1 MPISQ
6 LSAKAI
12 SELLRGEKPNQP
24 ILQLVEAKP
33 IKQPDNSAP
42 SKFKGLI
49 SDSTHQTGA
58 IFTSALSSQLIDGT
72 LRVNAIIRLRK
83 YLVQKLGQNKMV
95 VIMGVDVVEQLEV
108 RASRNIFY
116 CCSTQRFLLSSFVE
130 AALSPLL
137 QVFFCAIS
145 DFTARPCF
153 STPLAEPVFVYCME
167 FCL

>member
-33 IKQPDNSAP
+33 IKQQDNSAP

-108 RASRNIFY
+108 RDTAATFSFI
-116 CCSTQRFLLSSFVE
+116 SS
-130 AALSPLL
+130 
-137 QVFFCAIS
+137 QMIS
-145 DFTARPCF
+145 
-153 STPLAEPVFVYCME
+153 V
-167 FCL
+167 

>member
-33 IKQPDNSAP
+33 IKQQDNSAP

-58 IFTSALSSQLIDGT
+58 IFTSALSSQLMDGT
-72 LRVNAIIRLRK
+72 LRVNAIIRLRN

-95 VIMGVDVVEQLEV
+95 VVMGVDVVEQLEV

-116 CCSTQRFLLSSFVE
+116 CCSTQMISVEQLRGSCTIPVVASILLRNLRLHRSASFLH
-130 AALSPLL
+130 P
-137 QVFFCAIS
+137 
-145 DFTARPCF
+145 TR
-153 STPLAEPVFVYCME
+153 
-167 FCL
+167 

>member
-1 MPISQ
+1 MPFELFGACPLAAFPNDHNSVFPMPLSQ

-24 ILQLVEAKP
+24 ILQLIEAKP
-33 IKQPDNSAP
+33 IKQQDNSAP

-108 RASRNIFY
+108 RDSRDIFFY
-116 CCSTQRFLLSSFVE
+116 FQSN
-130 AALSPLL
+130 
-137 QVFFCAIS
+137 
-145 DFTARPCF
+145 D
-153 STPLAEPVFVYCME
+153 
-167 FCL
+167 FCLAASWKLYDPCC